1 MTIRSTEKLRTA
13 QLVWM
18 LYYNRTLYEQGI
30 ISEKEF
36 DKMRLKIQERYD
48 PRDKNKA

>member
-1 MTIRSTEKLRTA
+1 MTTPSAEKLRAA

-36 DKMRLKIQERYD
+36 GRMKLKIQEKYD
-48 PRDKNKA
+48 PPKNKT